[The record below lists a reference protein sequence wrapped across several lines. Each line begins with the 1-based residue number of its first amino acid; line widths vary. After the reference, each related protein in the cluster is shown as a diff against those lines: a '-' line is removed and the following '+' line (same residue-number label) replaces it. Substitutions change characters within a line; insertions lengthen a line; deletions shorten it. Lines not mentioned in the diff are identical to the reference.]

1 MRNARIVQR
10 LLGLMCA
17 CWTMCSPVAFSQV
30 SGSETKEEIDG
41 EDWMPKVFMNATYL
55 EAGNRL
61 ISINYER
68 MVGEE
73 LSVRIGVAL
82 PLDRLFNEQLPMPAM
97 VNFLFPILGEQL
109 RAEFGLGFLFA
120 IGFED
125 NPAPIRDLQDSSGLN
140 RVFNESNAISFNG
153 YPAACFA
160 LRIEPLQNNVLWRFA
175 VTPFTSPVGL
185 RWNFS
190 ASIGFRF

>member
-1 MRNARIVQR
+1 MVSHI
-10 LLGLMCA
+10 
-17 CWTMCSPVAFSQV
+17 AFSQV
-30 SGSETKEEIDG
+30 FGSETKEEIAQ

-55 EAGNRL
+55 EAGNSL
-61 ISINYER
+61 VSINYER
-68 MVGEE
+68 LISEG
-73 LSVRIGVAL
+73 LSVRIGVAM
-82 PLDRLFNEQLPMPAM
+82 PLNPAFNEQLPMPTM
-97 VNFLFPILGEQL
+97 VNFLFPILDEQL
-109 RAEFGLGFLFA
+109 RAEIGLGFLFA

-175 VTPFTSPVGL
+175 VTPFSSPVGL